1 SDTSIPIPEWEV
13 HGPWPT
19 MPWWEDYEYY
29 DQTNPKRQS
38 PWLNNTQ
45 VYPKGMALKMEP
57 ADLWAIANLRFKELP
72 PVEFDRPVGLWV
84 EIMDI
89 PTEAGLREVCGYPPY
104 DGKILVGCAELR
116 PGDLCHI
123 FVGPPQYE
131 RTGVTRNIVI
141 RHEMGHC
148 NGWGKDHAGMR

>member
-1 SDTSIPIPEWEV
+1 MKSKLSAALAAEACLLAVSSRQMIAAIALAALALVAAMGTARSDTSIPIPEWEV

-72 PVEFDRPVGLWV
+72 PVEFDRPV
-84 EIMDI
+84 
-89 PTEAGLREVCGYPPY
+89 
-104 DGKILVGCAELR
+104 
-116 PGDLCHI
+116 
-123 FVGPPQYE
+123 
-131 RTGVTRNIVI
+131 
-141 RHEMGHC
+141 
-148 NGWGKDHAGMR
+148 